1 VGHPPKLGHIA
12 QTVNA
17 RGYAYANRF
26 TLQPLVARQFRG
38 RGFGIESTADVL
50 LTKPP
55 TRTSGASYFHEIC
68 RENEEPTSGLEPL
81 YCSLRVMPQ
90 ALQALAQGCKPR
102 ISKPIPLPSLARR
115 CTVLHSRWCQSGVN
129 IILIFAGHPR
139 PPVASQI
146 QSVAEGGPG
155 LPPIR
160 RFDEA
165 PVPLGRHG
173 VRLVVSSSTST
184 SSRLTCS
191 STVQV
196 SSTIQ
201 VALRL
206 LACGWRFE
214 SVPRELG
221 LRRGLTG
228 YS

>member
-1 VGHPPKLGHIA
+1 MNPVSGPLRAVGHYIPRPISTWHHVGIRNGAKDHRVIA
-12 QTVNA
+12 FHL
-17 RGYAYANRF
+17 RF
-26 TLQPLVARQFRG
+26 TCKLRQSERANE
-38 RGFGIESTADVL
+38 RTRTADLV
-50 LTKPP
+50 
-55 TRTSGASYFHEIC
+55 
-68 RENEEPTSGLEPL
+68 
-81 YCSLRVMPQ
+81 SLRVMHQ

-139 PPVASQI
+139 PSVASHI

-201 VALRL
+201 AELRL

-214 SVPRELG
+214 SVHYE
-221 LRRGLTG
+221 
-228 YS
+228 